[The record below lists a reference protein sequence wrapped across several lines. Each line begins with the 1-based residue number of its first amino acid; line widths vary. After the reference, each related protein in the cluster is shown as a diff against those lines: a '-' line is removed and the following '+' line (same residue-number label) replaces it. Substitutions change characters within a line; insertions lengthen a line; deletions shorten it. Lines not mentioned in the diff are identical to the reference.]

1 MWREKENGTATVHI
15 PAERLA
21 LRFVGGG
28 FMANPCTPDI
38 NDGRNKEEGKINMVA
53 ACLPRSIVDDAALFF
68 RLKCSR

>member
-38 NDGRNKEEGKINMVA
+38 NDGRNKEEGKINGSSMSTEINSGRRCTVFQ
-53 ACLPRSIVDDAALFF
+53 VEM
-68 RLKCSR
+68 